1 MRVELLNKYKIPF
14 FYFVHALHVSGNDAA
29 VVQPLFKR
37 FCRCFGVSITRSPH
51 LQVFNDPK
59 STFVVVKQFDQMFH
73 IQAMPC
79 VNVVLRWLWNG
90 RQCQWCSN
98 HNMKVHLIFRQDG
111 APPLPPRYN
120 RRQTQSE
127 KKKKSDSH

>member
-1 MRVELLNKYKIPF
+1 MYPVMMQRSYNHSLNV
-14 FYFVHALHVSGNDAA
+14 FVGA
-29 VVQPLFKR
+29 
-37 FCRCFGVSITRSPH
+37 SITRSPH

-127 KKKKSDSH
+127 KKKKVIHIE